1 MCPRSLELSSS
12 YTTNHDDEL
21 KSLFLSGNQ
30 ESVFMA
36 DSIDDRSSGFTPDD
50 GRGSSWVAIN
60 FQFISSRF
68 DLFPEWIK
76 LQFCSYAEVFVGNAP
91 YLYSLHCGF
100 SIWQKVSCLK
110 WIRLSWIS
118 FACCQ
123 FPTFLS
129 FFSFR
134 LKEKW
139 KWPKFWKIS
148 FSFDQRWKNG
158 STFLCLNC
166 HTTAHKSTLIPSS
179 FLPQRQYK

>member
-1 MCPRSLELSSS
+1 MDQFFYALAAILQPTIALLFQVHFFLRGNIKCLKTLKLQDHTYQDHFCSMCPRSLELSSS
-12 YTTNHDDEL
+12 YTTNHDDKR

-91 YLYSLHCGF
+91 YLYSLHRRF
-100 SIWQKVSCLK
+100 NNWQKVSCLK
-110 WIRLSWIS
+110 WIRLPWIS

-123 FPTFLS
+123 FPTFLT
-129 FFSFR
+129 FFCS
-134 LKEKW
+134 
-139 KWPKFWKIS
+139 
-148 FSFDQRWKNG
+148 D
-158 STFLCLNC
+158 
-166 HTTAHKSTLIPSS
+166 
-179 FLPQRQYK
+179 